1 MGEMMQQMRY
11 KAIQLYWN
19 WHGVNLNTSDNKN
32 LIEFT
37 SDFGTGIGCKDLKIS
52 KLKTAKTFYQHV
64 LNITLRL
71 LTVPSH
77 SKFDKKSDDLL
88 SIFTFF
94 HHRFTLQLVCWKI
107 SNGYKFN
114 YWVFWSHSYFAD
126 GKTFPTLG
134 TADVSKSSLALF
146 SRPFDFFLQTLD
158 ICEQN
163 HRCCPGV
170 FEKHLDISKYTDS
183 LCNIETCGYHC
194 LR

>member
-1 MGEMMQQMRY
+1 MSEVLQQLRY

-19 WHGVNLNTSDNKN
+19 WHCVNFDTSNNKN
-32 LIEFT
+32 LIGCNCT
-37 SDFGTGIGCKDLKIS
+37 SDFGIGLGCKDIKIS
-52 KLKTAKTFYQHV
+52 KLKTAETFCQHG
-64 LNITLRL
+64 LIITFRF

-77 SKFDKKSDDLL
+77 SNLIQKYGNFL
-88 SIFTFF
+88 SIFTFVSSQIYCTACLLKNLWW
-94 HHRFTLQLVCWKI
+94 H
-107 SNGYKFN
+107 KFN
-114 YWVFWSHSYFAD
+114 HCVFWSHSYFAD

-163 HRCCPGV
+163 HWCCPIP

-183 LCNIETCGYHC
+183 L
-194 LR
+194 L